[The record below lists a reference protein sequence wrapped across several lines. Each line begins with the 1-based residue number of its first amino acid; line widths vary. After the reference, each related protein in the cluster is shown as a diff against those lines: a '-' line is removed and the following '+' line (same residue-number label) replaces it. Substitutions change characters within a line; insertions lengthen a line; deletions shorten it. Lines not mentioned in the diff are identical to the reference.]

1 MIKIATY
8 ADRKV
13 ALLGLSRTGIAAGHA
28 LLAGGAT
35 LLAWDDAPAA
45 RERARQCLG
54 PAAVIDDPAQI
65 AWSEVASLVVSP
77 GIPLHF
83 PKPHPVIASARE
95 AGCEILGDIE
105 LFARAR
111 AARTEP
117 TRLVLITGTNG
128 KSTTTALLGHIVAAA
143 GLPVAV
149 GGNIGTA
156 VLELP
161 ALPEQGVYVVEI
173 SSFQLDLT
181 RCSEADIAILLNI
194 TPDHLDRHGDMAG
207 YVAAKSRVFDGMPA
221 AGICI
226 VGVDDSYSRHI
237 RDDLHADGRPVVSLS
252 TGGEIAQG
260 VFVRDGT
267 LCEIEAGAV
276 HPQMDLRDL
285 PHLPGRHNWQN
296 VAAAYAAARA
306 LGIARGQICA
316 AIESFPGLA
325 HRMEQLGHIGNV
337 RFVNDSKATN
347 ADATARALS
356 CYTNIF
362 LILGGVAKSGGID
375 ALKPF
380 FPRIAKAYLIGEAAE
395 AFSATLADVA
405 HVICGDLENAV
416 AAAFADAS
424 RQDEA
429 VILLSPACASFDQ
442 FENFEARGVAFCA
455 SVDALRQAA
464 QVKGGAA

>member
-1 MIKIATY
+1 MIEIATY
-8 ADRKV
+8 PDRKV

-28 LLAGGAT
+28 LLAGGAK
-35 LLAWDDAPAA
+35 LLAWDDASAA
-45 RERARQCLG
+45 RGRARQCLG
-54 PAAVIDDPAQI
+54 DEAVIDDPAQI
-65 AWSEVASLVVSP
+65 VWSEVAALVVSP
-77 GIPLHF
+77 GIPLYF
-83 PKPHPVIASARE
+83 PTPHPVIARARE

-105 LFARAR
+105 LFAHAR
-111 AARTEP
+111 AAQAEP

-143 GLPVAV
+143 GLPVAI
-149 GGNIGTA
+149 GGNIGTP

-161 ALPEQGVYVVEI
+161 VLPEQGVYVVEI

-181 RCSEADIAILLNI
+181 SRSEADLAILLNI
-194 TPDHLDRHGDMAG
+194 TPDHLDRHGGMAG
-207 YVAAKSRVFDGMPA
+207 YVAAKRRIFDGMSG
-221 AGICI
+221 AGTCI
-226 VGVDDSYSRHI
+226 VGVDDSYGRHI
-237 RDDLHADGRPVVSLS
+237 RDDLRAEGRMVVPLS
-252 TGGEIAQG
+252 TEGEIAQG
-260 VFVRDGT
+260 IFVRDGV
-267 LCEIEAGAV
+267 LCEVEAGAV
-276 HPQMDLRDL
+276 HPQLDLRDL
-285 PHLPGRHNWQN
+285 LHLPGRHNWQN

-306 LGIARGQICA
+306 LGVGRTEICA

-325 HRMEQLGHIGNV
+325 HRMEQLERIGNV

-375 ALKPF
+375 ALEPF

-405 HVICGDLENAV
+405 HVICDDLQNAV

-429 VILLSPACASFDQ
+429 VVLLSPACASFDQ
-442 FENFEARGVAFCA
+442 FENFEARGAAFCA

-464 QVKGGAA
+464 HLHGGTA